1 MAACWK
7 NCIFIRGIFGTS
19 RHLRRAIIACYARKK
34 TPFNLILGMK
44 VNVKPKGEVNVV
56 KIEGAIKAGDEYTL
70 AEKMEKYIK
79 PNQAPKFIVD
89 LKKVPFVNSAA
100 LGIFLSIYKHVDR
113 LNGRIVFSGLNSD
126 VENLMEITK
135 LGSVFEIFR
144 STDEALESF
153 DF

>member
-1 MAACWK
+1 
-7 NCIFIRGIFGTS
+7 
-19 RHLRRAIIACYARKK
+19 
-34 TPFNLILGMK
+34 MK